1 MTNVIHRL
9 KSAFAGVAVAESLSA
24 ESERDRS
31 GDGRDSDEHTE
42 AGGAEQLTL
51 F

>member
-1 MTNVIHRL
+1 MTDSIHRL
-9 KSAFAGVAVAESLSA
+9 ESALAAPEVAESLPA
-24 ESERDRS
+24 ESERDHS